1 MCGWC
6 EAVFDIDFMKRLFL
20 FLGWLIFPIWMHAQA
35 QQWQQKAKMPLL
47 TEMVMTQVEERI
59 RHYDFPSLTLQK
71 NMAFSVVYPV
81 GYEETG
87 KPWPVLFFL
96 HGLGRNEKTL
106 IEDAESKQRL
116 LAQPYVIVLPK
127 GENGWYFDSPFDA
140 RRQYASYLDEVVAL
154 AGKTVHI
161 SADRAQRA
169 IGGWSAGGFG
179 SMWACL
185 RHPGSFSTLATI
197 IAVVDFPAP
206 EARFPRTPETFGTD
220 PARWPQFN
228 PMNRAEELR
237 GTNVLLVIGEK
248 ATDAVMND
256 SLSAKLKAAD
266 IPHETVRL
274 PGGHTFPTVQG
285 GVGPVCEFVAKHLRL
300 R

>member
-1 MCGWC
+1 M
-6 EAVFDIDFMKRLFL
+6 VRLFIL
-20 FLGWLIFPIWMHAQA
+20 FGWMIFPICLQAQA
-35 QQWQQKAKMPLL
+35 QPQARAQTKKTPKPLL
-47 TEMVMTQVEERI
+47 ESVVMTQVEERI
-59 RHYDFPSLTLQK
+59 RHYAFPSQALKK
-71 NMAFSVVYPV
+71 NMAFSVVFPT

-106 IEDAESKQRL
+106 IEDPESKQKL

-127 GENGWYFDSPFDA
+127 GENGWYFDSPFDE
-140 RRQYASYLDEVVAL
+140 RRQYASYLDEVIGL

-161 SADRAQRA
+161 SADRSQRA
-169 IGGWSAGGFG
+169 VGGWSAGGFG
-179 SMWACL
+179 SVWACL
-185 RHPGSFSTLATI
+185 RHPESFSTLATI

-220 PARWPQFN
+220 PSRWPEFN
-228 PMNRAEELR
+228 PINRAEELR
-237 GTNVLLVIGEK
+237 GKNVLLVIGEK

-256 SLSAKLKAAD
+256 RLSARLKAAD

-274 PGGHTFPTVQG
+274 PGGHTFPSVQG
-285 GVGPVCEFVAKHLRL
+285 GVGPVCAFVAKHLQPR
-300 R
+300 